1 MCPAGKRALSGGG
14 AVSVSELAALSR
26 SQPMLDG
33 SGNPTGWTVEAYR
46 TTGLAIANW
55 TLTVYAVCAVVQ

>member
-1 MCPAGKRALSGGG
+1 M
-14 AVSVSELAALSR
+14 V
-26 SQPMLDG
+26 DG

-46 TTGLAIANW
+46 TPGLAVMDW